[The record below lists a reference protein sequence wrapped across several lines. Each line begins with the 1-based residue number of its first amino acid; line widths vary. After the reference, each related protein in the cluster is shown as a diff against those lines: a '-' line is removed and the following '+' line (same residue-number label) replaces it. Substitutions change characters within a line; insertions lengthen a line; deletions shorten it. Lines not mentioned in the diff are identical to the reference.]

1 MRLRSQTACGRK
13 ADAAIGT
20 GHDGDFSLNLTH
32 VFLLSFRLF
41 ATIRY
46 RSFHYDVIIR
56 FVYLSATDLLA
67 STIPGVNSPFS
78 YRGGFVA
85 EEKVRP
91 LLRDGDD
98 GGVGVATNDR
108 RHHRGIS
115 DTQPFSTENPEM

>member
-1 MRLRSQTACGRK
+1 MRLVHKLLRGRK
-13 ADAAIGT
+13 ANTAIGT
-20 GHDGDFSLNLTH
+20 GHVGDFSLKLTH

-41 ATIRY
+41 ATICY
-46 RSFHYDVIIR
+46 RSFHYDVMIR

-67 STIPGVNSPFS
+67 STIPGVNLPLS

-115 DTQPFSTENPEM
+115 DTQPFS